1 MLFSSFV
8 LLLLKNLWWHN
19 MNNESPGAK
28 LKRLRMACRL
38 SQEQLGN
45 ALGITK
51 SSINAYEQD
60 RNPINDNV
68 KSKIERATG
77 IGADYFET
85 DMDLVRACGK
95 YKLDLLNLKLKSLTA
110 CAALFYDSIDNFV
123 AKKKPIDQKVMKVEI
138 LELLAEYSDSE
149 CCFVKVG
156 KREGCS
162 IAQEG
167 DILVI
172 VDDNRPLSGEWIIL
186 KNGVS
191 KDIYILQYIKDVNN
205 KIWLRS
211 STYGDDVRNNFNKDE
226 ILGII
231 KSKISI
237 STKIQETIPD
247 YLRK

>member
-1 MLFSSFV
+1 M
-8 LLLLKNLWWHN
+8 KT
-19 MNNESPGAK
+19 NESPGAK
-28 LKRLRMACRL
+28 LKRLRMVCRL

-77 IGADYFET
+77 IGADYFDT
-85 DMDLVRACGK
+85 DMNLYEACAK
-95 YKLDLLNLKLKSLTA
+95 YKLDPLLLKLKSLTA
-110 CAALFYDSIDNFV
+110 CAVLFYDSIDNFV

-172 VDDNRPLSGEWIIL
+172 VDDNRPRSGEWIIL
-186 KNGVS
+186 KNEVS
-191 KDIYILQYIKDVNN
+191 KDIYILQYIRDVNN
-205 KIWLRS
+205 KIWFRS
-211 STYGDDVRNNFNKDE
+211 STYGDDVQNNFNKND
-226 ILGII
+226 IVGII

-237 STKIQETIPD
+237 NTKVRETTIPD
-247 YLRK
+247 YLKR

>member
-1 MLFSSFV
+1 
-8 LLLLKNLWWHN
+8 

-68 KSKIERATG
+68 KNKIEQATG

-85 DMDLVRACGK
+85 DMDLSQACRK
-95 YKLDLLNLKLKSLTA
+95 YRLDLSHLKLKSLTA

-123 AKKKPIDQKVMKVEI
+123 AKKKPIDQKVIKIEI
-138 LELLAEYSDSE
+138 LELFAEYNDSE

-156 KREGCS
+156 KREGGS

-167 DILVI
+167 DILVV

-186 KNGVS
+186 KRN
-191 KDIYILQYIKDVNN
+191 KNIYILQYLEDFKDENN
-205 KIWLRS
+205 ESIVVRLRS
-211 STYGDDVRNNFNKDE
+211 SIYNFEFDYIE
-226 ILGII
+226 FYRQAGIVGII

>member
-1 MLFSSFV
+1 
-8 LLLLKNLWWHN
+8 

-85 DMDLVRACGK
+85 DMDLLHACVK
-95 YKLDLLNLKLKSLTA
+95 YKLDLTNLKLKSLTA

-149 CCFVKVG
+149 CYFVKVG

-167 DILVI
+167 DVLVI

-186 KNGVS
+186 KSNRNT
-191 KDIYILQYIKDVNN
+191 YILQYLEGFKNKDNENIVR
-205 KIWLRS
+205 LRS
-211 STYGDDVRNNFNKDE
+211 SIYSFEFNYTSFHEYSE
-226 ILGII
+226 IVGII

-237 STKIQETIPD
+237 STKIQETIPG
-247 YLRK
+247 YLKN

>member
-1 MLFSSFV
+1 M
-8 LLLLKNLWWHN
+8 KTD
-19 MNNESPGAK
+19 ESPGAK
-28 LKRLRMACRL
+28 LKRLRMVCRL

-77 IGADYFET
+77 IGADYFDT
-85 DMDLVRACGK
+85 DMDLFEACAK
-95 YKLDLLNLKLKSLTA
+95 YKLDPMHLKLKSLTA
-110 CAALFYDSIDNFV
+110 CAVLFYDSIDNFV

-167 DILVI
+167 DILVVV
-172 VDDNRPLSGEWIIL
+172 VDGDPLLGDWIIL
-186 KNGVS
+186 KHGRNRH
-191 KDIYILQYIKDVNN
+191 ILQYLKKSLTEDVV
-205 KIWLRS
+205 WLRS
-211 STYGDDVRNNFNKDE
+211 SIYSFELDYQTFRRYVE
-226 ILGII
+226 IVGII

>member
-1 MLFSSFV
+1 M

>member
-1 MLFSSFV
+1 M
-8 LLLLKNLWWHN
+8 KTD
-19 MNNESPGAK
+19 ESPGAK
-28 LKRLRMACRL
+28 LKRLRMVCRL

-77 IGADYFET
+77 IGADYFDT
-85 DMDLVRACGK
+85 DMDLFEACAK
-95 YKLDLLNLKLKSLTA
+95 YKLDPMHLKLKSLTA
-110 CAALFYDSIDNFV
+110 CAVLFYDSIDNFV

-167 DILVI
+167 DILVVV
-172 VDDNRPLSGEWIIL
+172 VDDDPLLGDWIIL
-186 KNGVS
+186 KHGRNRH
-191 KDIYILQYIKDVNN
+191 ILQYLKKSLTEDVV
-205 KIWLRS
+205 WLRS
-211 STYGDDVRNNFNKDE
+211 SIYSFELDYQTFRRYVE
-226 ILGII
+226 IVGII

>member
-1 MLFSSFV
+1 M
-8 LLLLKNLWWHN
+8 KT
-19 MNNESPGAK
+19 NESPGAK
-28 LKRLRMACRL
+28 LKRLRMVCRL

-77 IGADYFET
+77 IGADYFDT
-85 DMDLVRACGK
+85 DMNLYEACAK
-95 YKLDLLNLKLKSLTA
+95 YKLDPLLLKLKSLTA
-110 CAALFYDSIDNFV
+110 CAVLFYDSIDNFV

-138 LELLAEYSDSE
+138 LELLAECSDSE

-172 VDDNRPLSGEWIIL
+172 VDDNRPRSGEWIIL
-186 KNGVS
+186 KNEVS
-191 KDIYILQYIKDVNN
+191 KDIYILQYIRDVNN
-205 KIWLRS
+205 KIWFRS
-211 STYGDDVRNNFNKDE
+211 STYGDDVQNNFNKND
-226 ILGII
+226 IVGII

-237 STKIQETIPD
+237 NTKVRETTIPD
-247 YLRK
+247 YLKR

>member
-1 MLFSSFV
+1 M
-8 LLLLKNLWWHN
+8 KTD
-19 MNNESPGAK
+19 ESPGAK

-77 IGADYFET
+77 IGADYFDT
-85 DMDLVRACGK
+85 DMSLYEACVK
-95 YKLDLLNLKLKSLTA
+95 YKLDPLLLKLKSLTA
-110 CAALFYDSIDNFV
+110 CAVLFYDSIDNFV

-172 VDDNRPLSGEWIIL
+172 VDDNRPCSGEWIIL
-186 KNGVS
+186 KNEVS
-191 KDIYILQYIKDVNN
+191 KDIYILQYIRNVNN
-205 KIWLRS
+205 KVWFRS
-211 STYGDDVRNNFNKDE
+211 STYGDDVQNTLNRHD
-226 ILGII
+226 IVGII

-237 STKIQETIPD
+237 STKIQEIIPD
-247 YLRK
+247 YLKR

>member
-1 MLFSSFV
+1 M
-8 LLLLKNLWWHN
+8 KTD
-19 MNNESPGAK
+19 ESPGAK
-28 LKRLRMACRL
+28 LKRLRMVCRL

-77 IGADYFET
+77 IGADYFDT
-85 DMDLVRACGK
+85 DMDLYEACAK
-95 YKLDLLNLKLKSLTA
+95 YKLDPLHLKLKSLTA
-110 CAALFYDSIDNFV
+110 CAVLFYDSIDNFV

-156 KREGCS
+156 KRESGS

-186 KNGVS
+186 KSNRNT
-191 KDIYILQYIKDVNN
+191 YILQYLEDLKDKKN
-205 KIWLRS
+205 KEDIIVRLRS
-211 STYGDDVRNNFNKDE
+211 SIYNFEFDYEEFHRYAE
-226 ILGII
+226 IVGII

>member
-1 MLFSSFV
+1 
-8 LLLLKNLWWHN
+8 

-68 KSKIERATG
+68 KNKIEQATG

-85 DMDLVRACGK
+85 DMDLSQACRK
-95 YKLDLLNLKLKSLTA
+95 YKLDLSHLKLKSLTA

-123 AKKKPIDQKVMKVEI
+123 AKKKPIDQKVIKIEI
-138 LELLAEYSDSE
+138 LELFAEYNDSE

-156 KREGCS
+156 KREGGS

-167 DILVI
+167 DILVV

-186 KNGVS
+186 KRN
-191 KDIYILQYIKDVNN
+191 KNIYILQYLEDFKDENN
-205 KIWLRS
+205 ESIVVRLRS
-211 STYGDDVRNNFNKDE
+211 SIYNFEFDYIE
-226 ILGII
+226 FYRQAGIVGII

>member
-1 MLFSSFV
+1 M
-8 LLLLKNLWWHN
+8 KTD
-19 MNNESPGAK
+19 ESPGAK
-28 LKRLRMACRL
+28 LKRLRMVCRL

-77 IGADYFET
+77 IGADYFDT
-85 DMDLVRACGK
+85 DMDLFEACAK
-95 YKLDLLNLKLKSLTA
+95 YKLDPMHLKLKSLTA
-110 CAALFYDSIDNFV
+110 CAVLFYDSIDNFV

-167 DILVI
+167 DILVVV
-172 VDDNRPLSGEWIIL
+172 VDDDPLLGDWIIL
-186 KNGVS
+186 KHGRNRH
-191 KDIYILQYIKDVNN
+191 ILQYLK
-205 KIWLRS
+205 KKP
-211 STYGDDVRNNFNKDE
+211 Y
-226 ILGII
+226 
-231 KSKISI
+231 
-237 STKIQETIPD
+237 
-247 YLRK
+247 

>member
-1 MLFSSFV
+1 
-8 LLLLKNLWWHN
+8 

-77 IGADYFET
+77 IGADYFDT
-85 DMDLVRACGK
+85 DMSLYEACAK
-95 YKLDLLNLKLKSLTA
+95 YELDPLHLKLKSLTA
-110 CAALFYDSIDNFV
+110 CAVLFYDSIDNFV

-167 DILVI
+167 DILVVV
-172 VDDNRPLSGEWIIL
+172 VDDDPLSGDWIIL
-186 KNGVS
+186 KDGRNR
-191 KDIYILQYIKDVNN
+191 YILQYLKKSLTEDAV
-205 KIWLRS
+205 WFRS
-211 STYGDDVRNNFNKDE
+211 SIYDFELDYQTFKRCVE
-226 ILGII
+226 IVGII